1 MVDKQ
6 KTIDKSIT
14 LSGTGLHTGQLG
26 QITLHSAPENHG
38 IKFRRVD
45 IDEKPIIDADINL
58 VVSTARGT
66 TLAKNGY
73 SLYTIEHL
81 LAAFMGL
88 GIDNVMVD
96 VDMEEI
102 PIKDG
107 SSIHFINAIKE
118 AGIVEQKANRKY
130 IEITEPISYKI
141 PDKNI
146 EMLIEPADK
155 FSATVTIDFETEIL
169 GKQIATLDDIN
180 KFESEIAQCRTFVF
194 LHELEF
200 LLQNNLIKGGDL
212 NNAIVF
218 VNRAVSQEELDNLA
232 ELFNK
237 PKVKVKP
244 NGILNNLDMHFS
256 NEPARHKLLDVIG
269 DLALLGMPLKGK
281 ITASRPGHQANTEFG
296 QKIFN
301 ELNNTHMLKKPPFDI
316 YAEPYYDIN
325 QIKKILPHRPPFL
338 LVDKVLVLTDDH
350 IVAMKSVTLNEPY
363 FVGHFPDE
371 PIMPGVLQVEAMA
384 QAGGIFVLNSVD
396 EPELYSTYFLKI
408 EEVRFRS
415 KVGPGDVLIFSI
427 ELTGPIKRGI
437 CSMIGKAYVGDKVVM
452 EGKLIAQIVKNK
464 EK

>member
-6 KTIDKSIT
+6 KTIDKSVT
-14 LSGTGLHTGQLG
+14 VSGTGLHTGQLG
-26 QITLHSAPENHG
+26 QITMHSAPENHG

-45 IDEKPIIDADINL
+45 IESKPIIDADINL
-58 VVSTARGT
+58 VVSTDRGT
-66 TLAKNGY
+66 TLSKNGY

-88 GIDNVMVD
+88 GVDNVMID

-130 IEITEPISYKI
+130 IEITEPISYII

-146 EMLIEPADK
+146 EMLIEPAEK
-155 FSATVTIDFETEIL
+155 FSATVTIDFEAEIL

-180 KFESEIAQCRTFVF
+180 KFESEIAPCRTFVF

-200 LLQNNLIKGGDL
+200 LLKNNLIKGGDL

-218 VNRAVSQEELDNLA
+218 INRAISQEELDNLA

-269 DLALLGMPLKGK
+269 DLALLGKPLKGK
-281 ITASRPGHQANTEFG
+281 ITASRPGHKANTEFG

-301 ELNNTHMLKKPPFDI
+301 ELNKTLMLKKPPFDI

-408 EEVRFRS
+408 DEVRFRS

-452 EGKLIAQIVKNK
+452 EGKLVAQIAKNK
-464 EK
+464 